1 MIKLIGAGMV
11 IITCGLIGTLLGK
24 NITKHVEEIRQFQF
38 GLQTLETEI
47 MYTLTPLPQAL
58 KAAESQTKGTPA
70 KFFQEV
76 GQRLKDGQGQ
86 TVGEIWSESLKKLTP
101 YSLLTTEELSYLEQ
115 FGQGLGS
122 SDRED
127 QLKRLTRIKNYLL
140 HREKEVETERSQFQK
155 VWQTLGWSCGLVI
168 TLIFI

>member
-1 MIKLIGAGMV
+1 MLKLIGASMI
-11 IITCGLIGTLLGK
+11 IITCGMIGNLLGK
-24 NITKHVEEIRQFQF
+24 NITRHVEEIRQFQF

-47 MYTLTPLPQAL
+47 MYTLTPLPQAI
-58 KAAESQTKGTPA
+58 KTVESQTKGTVS
-70 KFFQEV
+70 KFFREIEE
-76 GQRLKDGQGQ
+76 RLKDGQGL
-86 TVGEIWSESLKKLTP
+86 TVGEIWTQSLKKLTP
-101 YSLLTTEELSYLEQ
+101 HFLLTKEEMSYLDQ

-127 QLKRLTRIKNYLL
+127 QLKRLARIKNYLA

-155 VWQTLGWSCGLVI
+155 VWQTLGWSCGVII